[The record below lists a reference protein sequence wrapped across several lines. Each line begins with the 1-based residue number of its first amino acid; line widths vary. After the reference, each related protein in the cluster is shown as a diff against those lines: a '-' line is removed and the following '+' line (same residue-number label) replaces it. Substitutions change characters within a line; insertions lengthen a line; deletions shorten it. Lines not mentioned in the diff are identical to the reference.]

1 MAAFKLSEGIH
12 MLTQQPAELYS
23 LKDRGLIAVGMKADI
38 NVIDFDALALK
49 TPHIVNDLPAGG
61 KRFLQ
66 NASGLDTTLVSGT
79 VTYHHGAATGALPGK
94 LIRGHKPGPK

>member
-1 MAAFKLSEGIH
+1 

-23 LKDRGLIAVGMKADI
+23 LKDRGRIAVGMKADI

-49 TPHIVNDLPAGG
+49 TPHIVHDLPAGG

-66 NASGLDTTLVSGT
+66 NASGLDMTLVSGS
-79 VTYHHGAATGALPGK
+79 VTYLNGSATGELPGK
-94 LIRGHKPGPK
+94 LIRGQQAGPI